1 MGKTRVAYPPEFR
14 RQMVELVRAAAASV
28 RGSGRKNG
36 SAGGR
41 TKECHETGGQHD
53 VKPESLIPSSHLSTK
68 PG

>member
-1 MGKTRVAYPPEFR
+1 MDTGLFGFEESTMGKTRVAYPPEFR

-41 TKECHETGGQHD
+41 TKECHE
-53 VKPESLIPSSHLSTK
+53 PEDNMT
-68 PG
+68 